1 MFRNFSKLS
10 NFLKIPKKFVFILV
24 VIILISST
32 LEILGLT
39 TLYAFLTNIQ
49 SSQIN
54 NHFIVESLFK
64 TNSKQEIMTLIIIF
78 FCFLFIIKNFII
90 MYLNYYTFS
99 NLQKIKNNTYKE
111 FFFKILN
118 SNYLDIIKEGH
129 VKHGQVFSRYLDQ
142 AFNGYLTSFIKIIS
156 DFIMSFHNVFILI
169 SYIFFSMI
177 YLIIIASF

>member
-78 FCFLFIIKNFII
+78 F
-90 MYLNYYTFS
+90 
-99 NLQKIKNNTYKE
+99 
-111 FFFKILN
+111 
-118 SNYLDIIKEGH
+118 
-129 VKHGQVFSRYLDQ
+129 VFCS
-142 AFNGYLTSFIKIIS
+142 
-156 DFIMSFHNVFILI
+156 
-169 SYIFFSMI
+169 
-177 YLIIIASF
+177 

>member
-1 MFRNFSKLS
+1 
-10 NFLKIPKKFVFILV
+10 
-24 VIILISST
+24 
-32 LEILGLT
+32 
-39 TLYAFLTNIQ
+39 
-49 SSQIN
+49 
-54 NHFIVESLFK
+54 
-64 TNSKQEIMTLIIIF
+64 
-78 FCFLFIIKNFII
+78 

-156 DFIMSFHNVFILI
+156 DFIMSFF
-169 SYIFFSMI
+169 
-177 YLIIIASF
+177 IIIFYFLY